1 MLNINLNFTN
11 KLTVLPHLIFLLLN
25 PHHTQPVAKG
35 ALSPS
40 LMRLGFEQEVFMS
53 PRGSEP
59 LSDGHGYRLTA
70 RCGDGARPGNR
81 RVLTAKNRQEL
92 SDYWQ
97 ERPPLVGER
106 WGRRWSGN
114 EVRGDYHTAPILRVM
129 RAGGIRSVPARS
141 PLDSFVFFSSA
152 QSFSPS
158 SRHIFFSCDH
168 FMCFLKSSRHIWF
181 QRNNLFQWNNF
192 WFKW

>member
-1 MLNINLNFTN
+1 M
-11 KLTVLPHLIFLLLN
+11 
-25 PHHTQPVAKG
+25 AKG
-35 ALSPS
+35 AHSPS
-40 LMRLGFEQEVFMS
+40 LMRLGFGQEVLVS

-70 RCGDGARPGNR
+70 VPHI
-81 RVLTAKNRQEL
+81 VVMV
-92 SDYWQ
+92 
-97 ERPPLVGER
+97 VGER